1 MIQKKY
7 VAILAGIILLLVA
20 GILYSPYLD
29 WYMIPQKCS
38 DRLLT
43 VVEDTNTHTTLANQ
57 FLWFEYEGDNMVLH
71 YLPIASGFSTVQYLD
86 LNENYAECPLEEF
99 KTDDSMAGTFIVMT
113 DEPVE
118 VDLDQDGT
126 AEKVRFIAKTDTNAC
141 KTFYGNYHCFAQEN
155 IPLEVVVDRTFADVY
170 VYGELFSGD
179 MQMQSSYAVDETISI
194 EYGIIDYISYKD
206 TEAGLMM
213 FTCQYGDETLVFSY
227 IQESNVLNRQHL
239 RAMETLGILLAATVV
254 LTVIM
259 HLVRKV
265 INRKIYEG

>member
-1 MIQKKY
+1 MIRKKY
-7 VAILAGIILLLVA
+7 AAIFAVILILLIA

-43 VVEDTNTHTTLANQ
+43 AVEDTNAHTTLANQ

-71 YLPIASGFSTVQYLD
+71 YLPIASGFSAVQYLD
-86 LNENYAECPLEEF
+86 LDENYAECLFENF
-99 KTDDSMAGTFIVMT
+99 KTDDSMAGTFLVMT

-141 KTFYGNYHCFAQEN
+141 KTFYGNYHCFAQKK

-179 MQMQSSYAVDETISI
+179 LQMQSGYAIDETITI
-194 EYGIIDYISYKD
+194 EDGMIDYISYKD

-213 FTCQYGDETLVFSY
+213 FTCEYGDETLVFSY
-227 IQESNVLNRQHL
+227 MQESNVLNRQHL
-239 RAMETLGILLAATVV
+239 RAMEALGILLAVTVA
-254 LTVIM
+254 LILIM
-259 HLVRKV
+259 HFIRKA
-265 INRKIYEG
+265 INRKRLK